1 MSFTLTPEHV
11 DDIGF
16 WRHLYPEFSI
26 EVEREAPRFPVS
38 DAEGLLQRIRSE
50 GYVQVPSVVPEHSV
64 ESVRRCIQHLYEA
77 GIPLPS
83 AFVYDELWVEAE
95 AAHLAH
101 DRRSHDGL

>member
-1 MSFTLTPEHV
+1 MSFILTPGHV

-64 ESVRRCIQHLYEA
+64 ESVRRCIPLRGLEPHIYTEEQ
-77 GIPLPS
+77 GIGIL
-83 AFVYDELWVEAE
+83 
-95 AAHLAH
+95 
-101 DRRSHDGL
+101 